1 MTVTSLESVTL
12 HRLALAPFCAD
23 AHAGIILES
32 LRQALTIG
40 EDRFLAAIPALYYLV
55 LRGFLWKLGVGSL
68 YL

>member
-40 EDRFLAAIPALYYLV
+40 EDRFLAAIPAL
-55 LRGFLWKLGVGSL
+55 
-68 YL
+68 